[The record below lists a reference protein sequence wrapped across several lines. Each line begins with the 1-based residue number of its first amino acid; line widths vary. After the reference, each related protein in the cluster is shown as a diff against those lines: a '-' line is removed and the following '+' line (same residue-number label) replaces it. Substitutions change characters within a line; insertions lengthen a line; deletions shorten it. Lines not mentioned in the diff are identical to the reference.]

1 MTAGAMQYAP
11 HLNPPGGLVQRS
23 RVCSVGGYQFA
34 FRPERGRGRPRHNV
48 GRASSPVRFPNV
60 GLASSPIRFPKTA
73 WKLATE
79 QGYPEEPP
87 WQRPGGRFGPA
98 GAFFMKNPG

>member
-1 MTAGAMQYAP
+1 MTAGVMQYAP

-48 GRASSPVRFPNV
+48 GRASSPVRFP
-60 GLASSPIRFPKTA
+60 KTA